1 MPIYGI
7 RNILL
12 KNFPV
17 STGISNNFLLL
28 SAIYK
33 LQSTELLRQLP
44 LVSLLLKYMKD
55 KPWRI

>member
-1 MPIYGI
+1 MFIMRGNMPIYGI
-7 RNILL
+7 TNILL

-33 LQSTELLRQLP
+33 LQSTRYYGNDL
-44 LVSLLLKYMKD
+44 
-55 KPWRI
+55 